1 MAEGVLVAVGGG
13 LAEPGVGLHHVLR
26 HAGTVLVTDAQAE
39 HGFRILQVGG
49 PVSRTIFLAMTVA
62 VGVCCEHD

>member
-1 MAEGVLVAVGGG
+1 MAEGVLVAVGVG

-26 HAGTVLVTDAQAE
+26 HAGAFHVE
-39 HGFRILQVGG
+39 HGTLF
-49 PVSRTIFLAMTVA
+49 FLAMAVA